1 MADKKTI
8 LRELSVPC
16 QIYLLQTKL
25 YYDLFNPNIFHQ
37 ICNDILTNKNNA
49 KVETELEKIKNYH
62 EFSQDIKQI
71 IHNGIKLANLIFLS
85 QEFNFESDLNVEWK
99 GCYEE
104 NNIIDIVINQY
115 SFSLKEESFILKNMG
130 LYKYINL
137 ITDDN
142 KSRGFHIFKEF
153 APLEFENWFNITW
166 NELVNYLLNNQS
178 WNLSNIKSYQSY
190 ISKENHQVIF
200 RYNDSIIKLNCNC
213 TLEEFENKTNSIIRE
228 KVFAKWINQC
238 LKNNQQYE
246 ISKKICAEVAGKNLV
261 NFLNQNKSFTQTNL
275 KKLLQISTETYYFAK
290 TTQQNQ
296 FIYKVPSLQDFDN
309 LINIKNINYSVPRSQ
324 LNIITEIENKSTKK
338 ILTLRNELRYSHGQ
352 FNGTPE
358 AKMYYDDRKFT
369 GLEVFYIPIS

>member
-1 MADKKTI
+1 MADIKTI

-16 QIYLLQTKL
+16 QIYLLQTKSD
-25 YYDLFNPNIFHQ
+25 YDLFNPNIFHQ
-37 ICNDILTNKNNA
+37 ICNDILINKNNI
-49 KVETELEKIKNYH
+49 KVKTELEKIRNYH
-62 EFSQDIKQI
+62 KFTQELKQI
-71 IHNGIKLANLIFLS
+71 IHNGINLANLIFS
-85 QEFNFESDLNVEWK
+85 SREFNFESVQVEWK

-130 LYKYINL
+130 LYQYINL

-153 APLEFENWFNITW
+153 ARLEFENWFNITW

-178 WNLSNIKSYQSY
+178 WNLSNTKSYQSF
-190 ISKENHQVIF
+190 IHKENNQVIF
-200 RYNDSIIKLNCNC
+200 RYNDSIIKLNLNCN
-213 TLEEFENKTNSIIRE
+213 LEEFENKTNSMIRE

-246 ISKKICAEVAGKNLV
+246 ISKKNCAEVAGKNLV
-261 NFLNQNKSFTQTNL
+261 DFLTQNKSLTQTNL
-275 KKLLQISTETYYFAK
+275 KILLQILPETYYFAK
-290 TTQQNQ
+290 TTQQQQ
-296 FIYKVPSLQDFDN
+296 FIYKVPSFQEFN
-309 LINIKNINYSVPRSQ
+309 SLIHIKNINYSVPRSQ
-324 LNIITEIENKSTKK
+324 LNIMTEIENKSTGN

-358 AKMYYDDRKFT
+358 AKMYYNEKNST